1 MAQKRS
7 DAASLRHLANA
18 LEATHLSL
26 RKKSPDFEA
35 HYRSVQA
42 AAAAQ
47 KSAAK
52 EAAAQTQAHAPVPA
66 PPAQLRPGSC
76 PPQGMAAWAAHFE
89 ERERCVQARKA
100 QRSARVRRGRSAQAL
115 SWRYRADD
123 ALPFFLSSA
132 LRMAPSAARARWTCR
147 GR

>member
-47 KSAAK
+47 KEAAK
-52 EAAAQTQAHAPVPA
+52 EASHATTTHAPLVPA
-66 PPAQLRPGSC
+66 PPLLRPGSC
-76 PPQGMAAWAAHFE
+76 PPPGMAAWAAHFE
-89 ERERCVQARKA
+89 ERERCVRPAARRTA
-100 QRSARVRRGRSAQAL
+100 QRARRSARSRRAELAL
-115 SWRYRADD
+115 ISR
-123 ALPFFLSSA
+123 
-132 LRMAPSAARARWTCR
+132 
-147 GR
+147 

>member
-47 KSAAK
+47 KEAAK
-52 EAAAQTQAHAPVPA
+52 EASHATATHAPPL
-66 PPAQLRPGSC
+66 LRPGSC

-89 ERERCVQARKA
+89 ERERCVRPAARRTA
-100 QRSARVRRGRSAQAL
+100 QRARRSARSRRAELAI
-115 SWRYRADD
+115 
-123 ALPFFLSSA
+123 SA
-132 LRMAPSAARARWTCR
+132 LTTRSFSLYTAPRMAPSAARARWTCR